1 MSEAK
6 VIETPSLNQSEPR
19 LRKEFYGR
27 NEHSPFPTSEPV
39 MSTTAPVAVPV
50 VAPVAAPVTA
60 LPSSEPKAAKP
71 KPTHYKVVCISLYT
85 QDIEN
90 LEAKVAELKRR
101 GHTKANKSQLIRQA
115 LRMLDIDKLP
125 PPQQ

>member
-6 VIETPSLNQSEPR
+6 ILEHDPLSDAER
-19 LRKEFYGR
+19 ILRDDFYGKSQGTPV
-27 NEHSPFPTSEPV
+27 SPL
-39 MSTTAPVAVPV
+39 V
-50 VAPVAAPVTA
+50 VAPAEPAELVSSAARKRTK
-60 LPSSEPKAAKP
+60 PKV

-90 LEAKVAELKRR
+90 LEETVAELKRR

-115 LRMLDIDKLP
+115 LRQLDIDKLP

>member
-6 VIETPSLNQSEPR
+6 ILQHNPLSESEKI
-19 LRKEFYGR
+19 LREEFYGR
-27 NEHSPFPTSEPV
+27 RSEKHE
-39 MSTTAPVAVPV
+39 SLAVP
-50 VAPVAAPVTA
+50 
-60 LPSSEPKAAKP
+60 SDGDRGQAKE

-90 LEAKVAELKRR
+90 LEATVAELKRR
-101 GHTKANKSQLIRQA
+101 GYTKANKSQLIRHA
-115 LRMLDIDKLP
+115 LRQLDIDKLP

>member
-6 VIETPSLNQSEPR
+6 ILENDPLSEAEKI
-19 LRKEFYGR
+19 LREDFYGR
-27 NEHSPFPTSEPV
+27 ATG
-39 MSTTAPVAVPV
+39 APVSPASDAITRPVSVPMMV
-50 VAPVAAPVTA
+50 KAPNTPTET
-60 LPSSEPKAAKP
+60 SKG

-90 LEAKVAELKRR
+90 LEATVAELKRR

-115 LRMLDIDKLP
+115 LRQLDIDKLP

>member
-6 VIETPSLNQSEPR
+6 VIETPILNQPESV

-27 NEHSPFPTSEPV
+27 NESSMF
-39 MSTTAPVAVPV
+39 
-50 VAPVAAPVTA
+50 
-60 LPSSEPKAAKP
+60 PSSEPVAPEVANPVSSTAALAVPVTPLPTQAAKVKKA

-90 LEAKVAELKRR
+90 LEAKVTELKRR

>member
-6 VIETPSLNQSEPR
+6 ILENDPLSSAETI
-19 LRKEFYGR
+19 LREDFYGQKQG
-27 NEHSPFPTSEPV
+27 NPV
-39 MSTTAPVAVPV
+39 QALGESAKDLTEAPVQAE
-50 VAPVAAPVTA
+50 TRKR
-60 LPSSEPKAAKP
+60 SKPKT

-90 LEAKVAELKRR
+90 LEATVAELKRR

-115 LRMLDIDKLP
+115 LRQLDIDKLP

>member
-6 VIETPSLNQSEPR
+6 ILEHNPLSESEQI
-19 LRKEFYGR
+19 LRDEFYGR
-27 NEHSPFPTSEPV
+27 STAAKSEP
-39 MSTTAPVAVPV
+39 APVAEV
-50 VAPVAAPVTA
+50 VSNTK
-60 LPSSEPKAAKP
+60 KAKKKP

-90 LEAKVAELKRR
+90 LEATVAELKRR
-101 GHTKANKSQLIRQA
+101 GYTKANKSQLIRQA
-115 LRMLDIDKLP
+115 LRQLDIDKLP

>member
-6 VIETPSLNQSEPR
+6 ILENDPLSSAESI
-19 LRKEFYGR
+19 LRDDFYGR
-27 NEHSPFPTSEPV
+27 SKGTPIQALAADQESLES
-39 MSTTAPVAVPV
+39 
-50 VAPVAAPVTA
+50 AAPKRA
-60 LPSSEPKAAKP
+60 KPKA

-90 LEAKVAELKRR
+90 LEATVAELKRR

-115 LRMLDIDKLP
+115 LRQLDIDKLP

>member
-6 VIETPSLNQSEPR
+6 ILENDPLSDSEKI
-19 LRKEFYGR
+19 LREDFYGR
-27 NEHSPFPTSEPV
+27 
-39 MSTTAPVAVPV
+39 STGAPVSPMSDAITKPNAVPMIV
-50 VAPVAAPVTA
+50 KPQSAASNESP
-60 LPSSEPKAAKP
+60 AKETNKG

-90 LEAKVAELKRR
+90 LEATVAELKRR

-115 LRMLDIDKLP
+115 LRQLDIDKLP

>member
-6 VIETPSLNQSEPR
+6 VLETPTLNESESL
-19 LRKEFYGR
+19 LRKELYGR
-27 NEHSPFPTSEPV
+27 NENSTYRNNEPV
-39 MSTTAPVAVPV
+39 VPV
-50 VAPVAAPVTA
+50 GP
-60 LPSSEPKAAKP
+60 LPSLPLKSAKP
-71 KPTHYKVVCISLYT
+71 KVKPTHYKVVCISLYT

>member
-6 VIETPSLNQSEPR
+6 ILEHDPLTDAEKI
-19 LRKEFYGR
+19 LRDDFYGK
-27 NEHSPFPTSEPV
+27 NQAKAATPLT
-39 MSTTAPVAVPV
+39 
-50 VAPVAAPVTA
+50 VAPTESAEAVTTTTR
-60 LPSSEPKAAKP
+60 KRAKP
-71 KPTHYKVVCISLYT
+71 KVKPTHYKVVCISLYT

-90 LEAKVAELKRR
+90 LEATVAELKRR

-115 LRMLDIDKLP
+115 LRQLDIDKLP

>member
-6 VIETPSLNQSEPR
+6 ILENDPLSSAETI
-19 LRKEFYGR
+19 LRDNFYGQNKGR
-27 NEHSPFPTSEPV
+27 PIRALGESARDH
-39 MSTTAPVAVPV
+39 V
-50 VAPVAAPVTA
+50 VTEDSSAAES
-60 LPSSEPKAAKP
+60 LKQKA

-90 LEAKVAELKRR
+90 LEATVAELKRR

-115 LRMLDIDKLP
+115 LRQLDIDKLP